1 MYNSPVDNFMF
12 GAFPIIFFLI
22 FGIVILGFIFAIGKG
37 ISQAAANKT
46 KPVETVPA
54 RIIGK
59 RPHTW
64 GGSGDSSAHT
74 SYYVTF
80 ELEGGERMEIP
91 VNDNFYG
98 MHVEGDTGMLTH
110 QGTHMISFERE
121 RI

>member
-1 MYNSPVDNFMF
+1 MYNSASNFMF
-12 GAFPIIFFLI
+12 SIVPVIIGIIFI
-22 FGIVILGFIFAIGKG
+22 IVICGFVFAFVNGLKQYA
-37 ISQAAANKT
+37 SNKE

-64 GGSGDSSAHT
+64 GGAGDSSAHT

-80 ELEGGERMEIP
+80 ELENGERMEIP
-91 VNDNFYG
+91 VNDSFYG

-110 QGTHMISFERE
+110 QGTQMMSFERE